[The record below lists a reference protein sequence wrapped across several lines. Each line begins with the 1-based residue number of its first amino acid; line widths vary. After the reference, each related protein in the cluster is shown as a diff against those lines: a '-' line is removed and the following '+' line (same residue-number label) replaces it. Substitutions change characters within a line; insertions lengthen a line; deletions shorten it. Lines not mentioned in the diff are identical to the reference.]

1 LSAVTRGE
9 GVSRSDPLEYHVC
22 LSQQGL
28 GSRGVAGGRSAVAQA
43 GQRGGLAPGTA
54 DRAGQFQGLLVTRLS
69 LTTPVAEVAVD
80 RLLQVPGRA

>member
-22 LSQQGL
+22 LPQQGL
-28 GSRGVAGGRSAVAQA
+28 GSRGVAGGRSAAAQA

-69 LTTPVAEVAVD
+69 LGGFTVEPV
-80 RLLQVPGRA
+80 